1 MALPASL
8 LQPIENH
15 PCFPGVWNSDA
26 DILVCLDPAK
36 PLQRTRVVSC
46 TECYARFG
54 VLETLLSAGMNSST
68 LASQLT
74 QHVRSLRGYTLSSG
88 GYHARGPGF
97 WVSVVYFGTSGLF
110 LVDGSRSRKMGADLD
125 LLLLA
130 FQHGILQPFDPR
142 LLDPAHYRTQA
153 VHVNFATPPGPVRCK
168 QDLLSWPGCRAQ
180 AAPGFQAATLAE
192 FIPVASQAAAAVV
205 ATGTTKGNGSAK
217 PGGPTAAAPAKLKVG
232 DICPV
237 CKAEFRPRPLLR
249 GTYVGC
255 LC

>member
-15 PCFPGVWNSDA
+15 PCFPGVWNSDS

-36 PLQRTRVVSC
+36 PLQRSRVVSC

-54 VLETLLSAGMNSST
+54 VLETLLPSGMNSST

-74 QHVRSLRGYTLSSG
+74 QHVRTLRGFTLSSG

-97 WVSVVYFGTSGLF
+97 WVSVVYFATGGLF
-110 LVDGSRSRKMGADLD
+110 LVDGSRSRKMGSDLD

-142 LLDPAHYRTQA
+142 LLDPAYYRTQSI
-153 VHVNFATPPGPVRCK
+153 HVNFATLPGPVRCK
-168 QDLLSWPGCRAQ
+168 QDLLSWPGCRTQ

-192 FIPVASQAAAAVV
+192 FVPVASQAAT
-205 ATGTTKGNGSAK
+205 ATSKGGTGKSGGQTAPAAK
-217 PGGPTAAAPAKLKVG
+217 PKVG

-237 CKAEFRPRPLLR
+237 CKAEYRLRPLLN